1 MLVTKTGEY
10 ALRAVSCLAALY
22 SESAVSV
29 AELAQLTEVPPSYLS
44 KIMRRLVV
52 AGLVEGHKGH
62 GGGFRLAKAPSDISF
77 AEVLRAVGAELWE
90 EACGFGWGRCNA
102 KAPCPL
108 HDQLTALRHEL
119 DTWASESNFGHVV
132 PNALEHLLR
141 HVTRTHQK
149 T

>member
-10 ALRAVSCLAALY
+10 ALRAVSCLSALY
-22 SESAVSV
+22 SEAAVSV

-44 KIMRRLVV
+44 KIMRKLVV
-52 AGLVEGHKGH
+52 AGLVEGQKGH
-62 GGGFRLAKAPSDISF
+62 GGGFRLAKEPARISF
-77 AEVLRAVGAELWE
+77 ADVLQAVGAELWE
-90 EACGFGWGRCNA
+90 EGCGFGWGRCNA

-108 HDQLTALRHEL
+108 HDQLTALRREL
-119 DTWASESNFGHVV
+119 DTWACDSNFGGVV

-141 HVTRTHQK
+141 HVTRNNQK